1 MDAMKW
7 IFYLDPVGQDSGAL
21 RVIPGSHLLDGDERV
36 AFAEAVAAMPAEDVP
51 CSVCATEPGDVVAF
65 NIRTWHCSIG
75 GGDNRSGLNM
85 DIFRLPETAQEKDAL
100 CQLGKGHASSNRGEP
115 ESRPPRQR

>member
-51 CSVCATEPGDVVAF
+51 CSVCDRA
-65 NIRTWHCSIG
+65 W
-75 GGDNRSGLNM
+75 
-85 DIFRLPETAQEKDAL
+85 
-100 CQLGKGHASSNRGEP
+100 
-115 ESRPPRQR
+115 